1 MKSRMWRLA
10 ILGNVILVVS
20 LSAGSA
26 ARAQTPH
33 TPYPGMAPIE
43 QYLMADRDA
52 EIALARS
59 AAPEAISRDASVL
72 VLGGHGYETAIQG
85 RNGFVCAV
93 ERSWMSP
100 FDDPGFW
107 NPKLRAPICL
117 NPAAARSIL
126 PITLK
131 TTELVLSGLTKAQ
144 LIESIRAAVTRG
156 ELPPLEPGAMSY
168 MMSKQQ
174 YLGDAA
180 GHFAPHLMFYV
191 PRTDPTTW
199 GADLPG
205 SPVMQ
210 LPQVRDAPEPITAF
224 LVPVGKWSDGTPR
237 P

>member
-1 MKSRMWRLA
+1 
-10 ILGNVILVVS
+10 
-20 LSAGSA
+20 
-26 ARAQTPH
+26 
-33 TPYPGMAPIE
+33 MAP
-43 QYLMADRDA
+43 AV
-52 EIALARS
+52 LAVPPLL
-59 AAPEAISRDASVL
+59 AAPKDPEDGTQPAGGTPGTAVEANHRFGSHEGISVHPFDIPVSP
-72 VLGGHGYETAIQG
+72 G
-85 RNGFVCAV
+85 GFVCAV

-131 TTELVLSGLTKAQ
+131 TTELVLSGVTKTQ
-144 LIESIRAAVTRG
+144 LIESLRAAVGKG

-174 YLGDAA
+174 YLGDEA

-191 PRTDPTTW
+191 PRTDPASW

-210 LPQVRDAPEPITAF
+210 LPQFRDAPEPITAF
-224 LVPVGKWSDGTPR
+224 LVPVREWSDGTPR